1 MASEQLVGRLA
12 VPRGRGAANGNQ
24 NMFLFSLRFR
34 EAEAANG
41 FANGGQ
47 D

>member
-24 NMFLFSLRFR
+24 NILFSLRFR